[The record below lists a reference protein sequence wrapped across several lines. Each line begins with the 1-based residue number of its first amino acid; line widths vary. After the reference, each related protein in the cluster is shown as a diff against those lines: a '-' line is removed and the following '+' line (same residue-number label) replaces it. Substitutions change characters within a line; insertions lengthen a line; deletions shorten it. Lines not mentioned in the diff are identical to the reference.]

1 MLKIANL
8 QTSFGGS
15 LVLQGIDLEVP
26 PGHVV
31 ALMGRNGVGK
41 TTLLKSVVGLIPP
54 RAGQVLLDGKD
65 ITGLPP
71 HQISNLGISYVP
83 QGKEIFQ
90 SFTVYENLR
99 LGVVKYKRRDRA
111 IPQEIFE
118 YFPILEERKPQ
129 KAGSFSGGEQQ
140 MLAIAR
146 ALVSNPKILL
156 LDEPSE
162 GIQPTIVEEIG
173 RILVKINEEKG
184 VTILIVEQ
192 NVDLI
197 MDIAQECF
205 FMEKGKITDSCETDH
220 LRKDDSLIT
229 QYLAI

>member
-1 MLKIANL
+1 MLKIENL
-8 QTSFGGS
+8 HSSYGGS
-15 LVLQGIDLEVP
+15 LILQGVDMEVSA
-26 PGHVV
+26 GRIV

-41 TTLLKSVVGLIPP
+41 TTLLKSLVGLLPP
-54 RAGQVLLDGKD
+54 RDGRVLLDGKE
-65 ITGLPP
+65 IVGLPP

-83 QGKEIFQ
+83 QGKGIFQ
-90 SFTVYENLR
+90 SFSVYENLR
-99 LGVVKYKRRDRA
+99 LGVVKYKRKDRN

-118 YFPILEERKPQ
+118 YFPILEKRKSQ
-129 KAGSFSGGEQQ
+129 RAGSFSGGEQQ

-146 ALVSNPKILL
+146 ALVSNPRILL
-156 LDEPSE
+156 LDEPTE
-162 GIQPTIVEEIG
+162 GIQPIIVDEIG

-197 MDIAQECF
+197 MDIAHDCF
-205 FMEKGKITDSCETDH
+205 FMEKGRITDFCEKDH

-229 QYLAI
+229 QYLAL

>member
-1 MLKIANL
+1 MLKMTNL
-8 QTSFGGS
+8 QASYGGS
-15 LVLQGIDLEVP
+15 LVLQGINMEVRS
-26 PGHVV
+26 GHIV
-31 ALMGRNGVGK
+31 ALMGRNGIGK
-41 TTLLKSVVGLIPP
+41 TTLMKTIVGLVSPLS
-54 RAGQVLLDGKD
+54 GQTLLGDKD
-65 ITGLPP
+65 ITGMPP
-71 HQISNLGISYVP
+71 HQISKLGISYVP

-99 LGVVKYKRRDRA
+99 LGIIKFKGKDRT
-111 IPQEIFE
+111 IPEEIFD
-118 YFPILEERKPQ
+118 YFPILEERKNQ

-146 ALVSNPKILL
+146 ALVSNPKVLL

-173 RILVKINEEKG
+173 RILVEINREKG

-197 MDIAQECF
+197 MDIAKECF
-205 FMEKGKITDSCETDH
+205 FMEKGKIVDQTETSH
-220 LRKDDSLIT
+220 LRQDDSLIT
-229 QYLAI
+229 QYLAL